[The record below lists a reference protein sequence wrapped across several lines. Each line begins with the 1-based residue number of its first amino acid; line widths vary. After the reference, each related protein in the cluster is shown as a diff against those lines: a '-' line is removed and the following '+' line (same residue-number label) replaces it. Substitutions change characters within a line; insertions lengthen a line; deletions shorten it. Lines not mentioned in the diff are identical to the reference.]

1 MRVGLFSKKAVSTA
15 EYASRLILVMGALL
29 YFQKYIIQG
38 FEGRWKKMGDTYGYE
53 KQYDRQ
59 PYGTRGDGGG
69 TLSCFFD
76 NSYVSGTWVA
86 QWVDDDCFKQ
96 NCVDYCTNPVAASQC
111 TTCKQVTCYVPD
123 CQ

>member
-1 MRVGLFSKKAVSTA
+1 MRGVLFSKKAVSTI
-15 EYASRLILVMGALL
+15 EYASLLILVMAALL

-38 FEGRWKKMGDTYGYE
+38 LQGGWKKMGDTFGYE
-53 KQYDRQ
+53 KQYDRK

-69 TLSCFFD
+69 TLACFYD
-76 NSYVSGTWVA
+76 PYLA

-96 NCVDYCTNPVAASQC
+96 NCVDYCTNPVTSSQC
-111 TTCKQVTCYVPD
+111 TNCKQVTCYVAD